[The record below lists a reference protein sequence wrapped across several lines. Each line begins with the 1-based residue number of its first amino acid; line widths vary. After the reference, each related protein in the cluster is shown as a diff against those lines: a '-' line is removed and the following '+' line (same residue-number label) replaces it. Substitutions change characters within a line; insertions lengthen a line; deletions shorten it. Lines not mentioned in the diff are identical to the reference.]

1 MAPFASKSQARGA
14 FSGAF
19 GPKMK
24 AHAKEWAKV
33 TPGGIKS
40 LPERKGKKGKK
51 KKRVGA
57 GMAAMSK

>member
-1 MAPFASKSQARGA
+1 
-14 FSGAF
+14 
-19 GPKMK
+19 MK